1 MAKVHRF
8 SGETDQP
15 VVMEDPRSGNDGW
28 WIFGV
33 RHDKTSLTPQFDKKM
48 NWAVGAGWTNWHGS
62 NNTGANTETSQA
74 QLLLR
79 KMTTHQNE
87 WNTTSAT
94 SYNVPNDSAWRW
106 MDETEE
112 SEVSFSTWTEHDDG
126 NGNKRLAMWNA
137 PHTQTVYLDGYTQ
150 NLSDSQYLDEVRLS
164 PDADPTFNAL
174 KNPMAH
180 PSWTSGGFIYAMAQF
195 DGSSTYFYPNY
206 KWLAAGTGWP
216 NSYGSGNMYDPSG
229 FGSNWSVQVLG
240 TSQVDGQPL
249 LCGTYASAGT
259 LGNSVKIVKAT
270 LGSSYNPT
278 WTQMAHLEN
287 VETTSAGTHQ
297 GGYNLNNDAFWH
309 TYSKT
314 FTDPRDA
321 GKKAFYKGYWD
332 SYGDFHPMVVTWNL
346 ADDTFAIETDISITG
361 DKSSAHVALISSTFD
376 SSNFRCDLLHT
387 ETWVSNNQRYV
398 AYFPMDGRIN
408 TASESD
414 PAKKTA
420 IVYSV
425 DAANPK
431 ALTYHSKLDYGQ
443 VARNMIWLNDSRTM
457 MGVWFKSN
465 FKIYVWNDS
474 TGWGETATVDS
485 IVTACGRDSL
495 DRIWYCQEDG
505 EVGSNYPELHLLT
518 PTLPVT
524 VSITPENTS
533 YSYAGSNISTYVN
546 VSAINASG
554 ARIATSVKLVIE
566 GSSMTFSDSTTT
578 KTVTTLTTGEL
589 QVDTIITG
597 AGFTNVTASIEI

>member
-1 MAKVHRF
+1 MAKVHKF
-8 SGETDQP
+8 AGETDQP
-15 VVMEDPRSGNDGW
+15 VVMEDPRAGNDGW

-33 RHDKTSLTPQFDKKM
+33 RHDKTSLTPQYDKKM
-48 NWAVGAGWTNWHGS
+48 NWTVGSGWTNWHGS
-62 NNTGANTETSQA
+62 NSTGANTDVAQN
-74 QLLLR
+74 QLLLK
-79 KMTTHQNE
+79 KMTTHVNE
-87 WNTTSAT
+87 WNTTGQGQ
-94 SYNVPNDSAWRW
+94 YNVPNDSAWRW
-106 MDETEE
+106 MDETME

-126 NGNKRLAMWNA
+126 GGNKRLSMWNSS
-137 PHTQTVYLDGYTQ
+137 HSNIVNLDGYTQ
-150 NLSDSQYLDEVRLS
+150 NLLDSQNLDEVRLS
-164 PDADPTFNAL
+164 SDADPTWNYL
-174 KNPMAH
+174 RNPMSH
-180 PSWTSGGFIYAMAQF
+180 PSWTNGGYIYAMAQF
-195 DGSSTYFYPNY
+195 DGGGSYYNYPSY
-206 KWLAAGTGWP
+206 MFLTAGSGWP
-216 NSYGSGNMYDPSG
+216 NSYGSAWTYTPSG
-229 FGSNWSVQVLG
+229 FGTYWGVQVLG
-240 TSQVDGQPL
+240 NSQVDGMPL
-249 LCGTYASAGT
+249 LCGTYAQGGT
-259 LGNSVKIVKAT
+259 NGNSLKIVKAT
-270 LGSSYNPT
+270 LGSTQPT

-287 VETTSAGTHQ
+287 VQTTAAGTHQ
-297 GGYNLNNDAFWH
+297 GGYNLNNEEFWH
-309 TYSKT
+309 TCSKT

-361 DKSSAHVALISSTFD
+361 DKSTAHVALQSSTFD
-376 SSNFRCDLLHT
+376 TGSVRCNLAHT
-387 ETWVSNNQRYV
+387 ETWVSNSQRYV
-398 AYFPMDGRIN
+398 AYFPIDGRIN
-408 TASESD
+408 TTSESD
-414 PAKKTA
+414 PAMKTV

-457 MGVWFKSN
+457 MGVWFKTS

-474 TGWGETATVDS
+474 TGWGETSTISKV
-485 IVTACGRDSL
+485 VTAVGRDSL

-505 EVGSNYPELHLLT
+505 EVGSNLPELHLLT

-533 YSYAGSNISTYVN
+533 YSYAGSNINTFVN

-578 KTVTTLTTGEL
+578 KTVTTLTTGDL

>member
-1 MAKVHRF
+1 MAKVHKF
-8 SGETDQP
+8 AGETDQP
-15 VVMEDPRSGNDGW
+15 VVMEDPRTGNDGW

-33 RHDKTSLTPQFDKKM
+33 RHDKASLTPQFDKKM
-48 NWAVGAGWTNWHGS
+48 NWAIGSGWSNWHGS
-62 NNTGANTETSQA
+62 NQTGSNSETGQA
-74 QLLLR
+74 QLLLK
-79 KMTTHQNE
+79 KMTTHVNE
-87 WNTTSAT
+87 WGSTSA
-94 SYNVPNDSAWRW
+94 SGYNVPNDSAWRW
-106 MDETEE
+106 MDETQE
-112 SEVSFSTWTEHDDG
+112 SEVSFSTFTEHDDG
-126 NGNKRLAMWNA
+126 NGNKRMVIWNQ

-150 NLSDSQYLDEVRLS
+150 NLLDSQNLDEVRLS
-164 PDADPTFNAL
+164 SDADPTWGSVR
-174 KNPMAH
+174 NPMSH
-180 PSWTSGGFIYAMAQF
+180 SSWTNGGYIYALAQF
-195 DGSSTYFYPNY
+195 DASSYYFYPSY
-206 KWLAAGTGWP
+206 KFLTAGSGWP
-216 NSYGSGNMYDPSG
+216 NSYNSGWSYDPSG
-229 FGSNWSVQVLG
+229 YGSYWSVQVLG
-240 TSQVDGQPL
+240 TSQVDGMPI
-249 LCGTYASAGT
+249 LCGTYAQGST
-259 LGNSVKIVKAT
+259 NGNSVKMVKAT
-270 LGSSYNPT
+270 LGSTQPT
-278 WTQMAHLEN
+278 WTQLAHLEN
-287 VETTSAGTHQ
+287 VQTTAAGTHQ
-297 GGYNLNNDAFWH
+297 GGYNLNNDQFWH
-309 TYSKT
+309 TCSKT

-361 DKSSAHVALISSTFD
+361 DKSSAHVSLTSSAFD
-376 SSNFRCDLLHT
+376 TGSMRCDLLHT

-398 AYFPMDGRIN
+398 AYFPMDGRIKS
-408 TASESD
+408 TSESD

-431 ALTYHSKLDYGQ
+431 ALTYHSKLDFGQ

-457 MGVWFKSN
+457 MGVWFKTS

-474 TGWGETATVDS
+474 AGWGETSS
-485 IVTACGRDSL
+485 ITNVVTAVGRDSL

-524 VSITPENTS
+524 VTIAPENAS
-533 YSYAGSNISTYVN
+533 YSYAGSNINTFVN

-566 GSSMTFSDSTTT
+566 GSSMTFSDGTTT
-578 KTVTTLTTGEL
+578 KTVTTLTTGDL

-597 AGFTNVTASIEI
+597 AGYTNVTASIEI